1 MKINL
6 IWSESNT
13 PIFTVNLFV
22 NENIYR
28 NIVNGCR
35 LGYSSSQPVA
45 SEGLLRDTVWKMKRL
60 LLAAVTVGGGA
71 PQDVNVEY
79 PTYPWDVTTC
89 LQTSAVS
96 WLHWNRLLSVLKGRT
111 QKNRIAT
118 CFLFCQ
124 FTIYICKMSK
134 FLYQKKKSV
143 QHVLSIRSFLSTKK
157 TRKSHDSLDLGSDG
171 VWTCQWV

>member
-1 MKINL
+1 M
-6 IWSESNT
+6 
-13 PIFTVNLFV
+13 

-134 FLYQKKKSV
+134 FLYQKKSQFSMFFQFVHFYQPKKPANLTTLWILAQTV
-143 QHVLSIRSFLSTKK
+143 CGHVNGYRLNKWEPHPRHVD
-157 TRKSHDSLDLGSDG
+157 R
-171 VWTCQWV
+171 